1 MKLLGDEGEGNCEVC
16 AQGVS
21 SEQVDIKAES
31 LEAEKESVLQKRLRG
46 GPEEAGQPL
55 SPEAAR
61 AGGGEAAEVEH
72 QG

>member
-1 MKLLGDEGEGNCEVC
+1 MKLLGDVGEGTCEVC

-21 SEQVDIKAES
+21 SEQVDIKAVS
-31 LEAEKESVLQKRLRG
+31 LEAEKESVLQKGLRG
-46 GPEEAGQPL
+46 GPEEAGHPL

-61 AGGGEAAEVEH
+61 AGGREAAEVEH